1 MNIITTLKRTAL
13 LSAAVLCGLVA
24 NAQFDYEG
32 ITYKVS
38 GTTVI
43 IQKPSAAIGTYAG
56 DLVIP
61 EKVPYNGKEYTVA
74 SAVATAFKGNEAI
87 TSIQLPNT
95 VNKFIKGQFSKCTN
109 LRKINIPTG
118 ITGTMPGNVFEYCSM
133 SFLISSFNLVR
144 CVGEVPYSII
154 VITPALSTT
163 MVIG

>member
-1 MNIITTLKRTAL
+1 MNIFTTLKRASL

-43 IQKPSAAIGTYAG
+43 IQKPSAAIGTYKG

-95 VNKFIKGQFSKCTN
+95 VKKFIKGQFSKCTN

-118 ITGTMPGNVFEYCSM
+118 ITNY
-133 SFLISSFNLVR
+133 
-144 CVGEVPYSII
+144 
-154 VITPALSTT
+154 AW
-163 MVIG
+163 

>member
-1 MNIITTLKRTAL
+1 MNIITTLKRSAI
-13 LSAAVLCGLVA
+13 LSLAVFCSVVA

-43 IQKPSAAIGTYAG
+43 IQKPSAAIGTYKG

-87 TSIQLPNT
+87 TSIQLPNSIT
-95 VNKFIKGQFSKCTN
+95 KFIKGQFSKCTN
-109 LRKINIPTG
+109 LNRVKNNIQTR
-118 ITGTMPGNVFEYCSM
+118 YQ
-133 SFLISSFNLVR
+133 
-144 CVGEVPYSII
+144 
-154 VITPALSTT
+154 A
-163 MVIG
+163 